1 MAKFIMAEENSR
13 VISGEDKIFGI
24 NKKAQEMVARV
35 GKDKVANATVGALLD
50 DSGKLVVL
58 SSVVQVL
65 KDLAPEDFAEYAPIS
80 GLPSF
85 LEAASKAVFLE
96 EKPSSYLGAVATPG
110 GTGAIRNTIQNYTKR
125 GDAILTSDW
134 YWSPYKTIAE
144 ELERTLETFSTFDEE
159 NQFNHF
165 SFAQK
170 VKEILDRQNRLT
182 IILNTPAHN
191 PTGYSLSL
199 SDWQQVLSLLS
210 EAGTDPEK
218 KVVLLVDVAYLD
230 FAGDPK
236 ESRAFLSL
244 FHNLP
249 EHLLILFAFSM
260 SKSFTMYGMRG
271 GALICLSEDKEVVEE
286 FKLVNAFSNR
296 GTWSNGNRSAMV
308 ALARIY
314 QDEALLAQVVS
325 EREAARSMLTSR
337 GHAFMKA
344 ANAVSLSTCPY
355 DSGFFVIVNCD
366 NPDAVSEALFTDGI
380 FTVPFNGKG
389 LRVSIAS
396 ISEAWCQILPEKIVA
411 AIKRVNG

>member
-1 MAKFIMAEENSR
+1 MGKFIMAEANSR

-24 NKKAQEMVARV
+24 NKKAQEMIARV
-35 GKDKVANATVGALLD
+35 GKENVANATVGALLED
-50 DSGKLVVL
+50 NGKLVVL
-58 SSVVQVL
+58 SSVVEVL
-65 KDLAPEDFAEYAPIS
+65 KGLSPEDFAEYAPIS

-96 EKPSSYLGAVATPG
+96 ETPSGYLGAVATPG
-110 GTGAIRNTIQNYTKR
+110 GTGAIRNTVQNYTKR

-144 ELERTLETFSTFDEE
+144 ELERTLETFSTFDEQ
-159 NQFNHF
+159 NQFNHS
-165 SFAQK
+165 SFEQK
-170 VKEILDRQNRLT
+170 VKEILNRQNRLT

-191 PTGYSLSL
+191 PTGYSLSV
-199 SDWQQVLSLLS
+199 SDWERVLSVLS
-210 EAGTDPEK
+210 VAGKDPEK

-236 ESRAFLSL
+236 EYRAFLSL

-249 EHLLILFAFSM
+249 EHLLVLFAFSM

-271 GALICLSEDKEVVEE
+271 GALICLSGDKEVVEE
-286 FKLVNAFSNR
+286 FKVVNAFSNR

-314 QDEALLAQVVS
+314 QDEALLAKVIS
-325 EREAARSMLTSR
+325 EREVARTMLTSR
-337 GHAFMKA
+337 GHAFMEA
-344 ANAVSLSTCPY
+344 ANAVNLSTCPY
-355 DSGFFVIVNCD
+355 DSGFFVIVNCE
-366 NPDAVSEALFTDGI
+366 NPDAVSEALFDDGI
-380 FTVPFNGKG
+380 FTVPFNNKG

-396 ISEAWCQILPEKIVA
+396 ISEAWCQILPEKIAA
-411 AIKRVNG
+411 AIRRVNG